1 MTIGEILQA
10 LRRSGE
16 PERVAALRRSGVASP
31 AVGASLPALRALA
44 RRIGRDH
51 DLALALWGTPLREAR
66 ILASLIDE
74 PARVTDAQMDLW
86 AEAFDSWEIC
96 DQCCQNLF
104 WRVPFALAKAGE
116 WRQRP
121 EEFVKRAGFVLVAT
135 LAAHN
140 RDAEDTTFA
149 ALLPELIAAAEEER
163 LYVRK
168 GGSWALRQIGKRND
182 RLRMR
187 VLEAVAPSIDS
198 EIWAARW
205 LARDVTR
212 QFKGGGRGAA
222 APG

>member
-1 MTIGEILQA
+1 VFVGTTRPLARAIALATGTPAPLPLIASPVTRGRSELMTIGEILQA

-104 WRVPFALAKAGE
+104 WRVPFALAKAG
-116 WRQRP
+116 
-121 EEFVKRAGFVLVAT
+121 G
-135 LAAHN
+135 
-140 RDAEDTTFA
+140 
-149 ALLPELIAAAEEER
+149 
-163 LYVRK
+163 
-168 GGSWALRQIGKRND
+168 
-182 RLRMR
+182 M
-187 VLEAVAPSIDS
+187 
-198 EIWAARW
+198 
-205 LARDVTR
+205 
-212 QFKGGGRGAA
+212 
-222 APG
+222 